1 MSIIYVDLI
10 DACHMKCP
18 TCVRGTRL
26 LPNSSRRIPME
37 QFERIVEKAKHEGYE
52 NVGLYNWT
60 EPFLNARIAD
70 YIRVVKSLGLHC
82 EVSTTLSFRG
92 RTALIEESLRAGL
105 NKLIVSVSGF
115 TQEIHQINHRGGDL
129 AMVKANLEHI
139 SQLMAQEP
147 IKTQILLRFLRFDHN
162 REQEPLV
169 ADYAQWLG
177 FAFEPL
183 QGVGTADNPVSNY
196 AHQESFLKRL
206 RDYSPAR
213 LQMHDGEVCPLIMDT
228 VAVDANGMVSLCCA
242 NPNYPALEIG
252 PYLDLTRDEILVR
265 RYAHP
270 LCPSC
275 TFPRRDAT
283 TADRK
288 RLLHAL
294 SVRLKAPQETE
305 SPEASPEDRSDIST
319 DLGTNGMLDDIKGR
333 LKRWRAFG

>member
-26 LPNSSRRIPME
+26 LPNSSRRIPMA
-37 QFERIVEKAKHEGYE
+37 QFERIVAKAKHEGYE

-70 YIRVVKSLGLHC
+70 YIRVVKSLDLNC

-105 NKLIVSVSGF
+105 NRLIVSVSGF
-115 TQEIHQINHRGGDL
+115 TQELHQINHRGGNL
-129 AMVKANLEHI
+129 AMVKANLEHMA
-139 SQLMAQEP
+139 QLMAREP

-162 REQEPLV
+162 QGEEPLV
-169 ADYAQWLG
+169 ADYARQLG

-183 QGVGTADNPVSNY
+183 QGVGMVDNPISNY
-196 AHQESFLKRL
+196 AHQEGYLERL

-213 LQMHDGEVCPLIMDT
+213 LQMHDGEVCPLIMET

-252 PYLDLTRDEILVR
+252 PYLELTREEIMIR

-275 TFPRRDAT
+275 AFPRRAAT
-283 TADRK
+283 PEDHK
-288 RLLHAL
+288 HLLGAL
-294 SVRLKAPQETE
+294 SVRLKATKEIGSLGE
-305 SPEASPEDRSDIST
+305 SPGDRSGIST
-319 DLGTNGMLDDIKGR
+319 DLGSAGMLDGLKGR
-333 LKRWRAFG
+333 LKRWLAFS